1 MTTASPHAHGVHF
14 GRADVQNVGMGV
26 GILMLAVGVLGFIPG
41 ITTRYGELMFL
52 GPDSHAMFLGVFQVS
67 MLLNIVQLAIGATGW
82 AMSRT
87 EHGARN
93 FLMGAGALY
102 IILSIFG
109 LIVGVGSAANFLS
122 LNMTDNWTHLVLG
135 VAMIACGWLL
145 SRNRT
150 GDRA

>member
-1 MTTASPHAHGVHF
+1 
-14 GRADVQNVGMGV
+14 MGV
-26 GILMLAVGVLGFIPG
+26 GILMLVVGVLGFVPG

-52 GPDSHAMFLGVFQVS
+52 GVFQVS
-67 MLLNIVQLAIGATGW
+67 MLLNVVQMAIGATGW

-109 LIVGVGSAANFLS
+109 LSVGVGSAANFLS

-135 VAMIACGWLL
+135 VAMIVCGWLL
-145 SRNRT
+145 TRT
-150 GDRA
+150 RAGDRA

>member
-1 MTTASPHAHGVHF
+1 
-14 GRADVQNVGMGV
+14 
-26 GILMLAVGVLGFIPG
+26 
-41 ITTRYGELMFL
+41 MFL
-52 GPDSHAMFLGVFQVS
+52 GLFQVS

-93 FLMGAGALY
+93 YLMGAGALY

-109 LIVGVGSAANFLS
+109 LSVGVDSAANFLS

-135 VAMIACGWLL
+135 VLMIAAGWLFL
-145 SRNRT
+145 RNMAGERK
-150 GDRA
+150 

>member
-14 GRADVQNVGMGV
+14 GRSDVQNAGMGV
-26 GILMLAVGVLGFIPG
+26 GILLLLVGILGFIPG
-41 ITTRYGELMFL
+41 VTTRYSELMFL
-52 GPDSHAMFLGVFQVS
+52 GPDSHAMLLGLFQVS

-93 FLMGAGALY
+93 FLYGAGALY
-102 IILSIFG
+102 IVLAIFG
-109 LIVGVGSAANFLS
+109 LSVGVDSAANFLS

-135 VAMIACGWLL
+135 VLMIAAGWLF
-145 SRNRT
+145 SRNMAGER
-150 GDRA
+150 R